1 MGTSIPNKHSW
12 RGFFMTF
19 TQKYG
24 FILLI
29 IFLCTAFTIAGVMKE
44 AKSAQSSNVEITIAE
59 GDTLWGLAQDY
70 SQNDHP
76 KKWIAKVMELN
87 DLQTTMIKSG
97 DTLKLPDAKPVLSD
111 SLMVEM
117 AGEE

>member
-1 MGTSIPNKHSW
+1 
-12 RGFFMTF
+12 MTF
-19 TQKYG
+19 IQKYG

-29 IFLCTAFTIAGVMKE
+29 VFLCTAFTIAGIVKE
-44 AKSAQSSNVEITIAE
+44 AKSASPSFVEITIAD

-70 SQNDHP
+70 SKKDHP

-87 DLQTTMIKSG
+87 DMQSTMIKSG
-97 DTLKLPDAKPVLSD
+97 DTLKLPKSDQLFPD
-111 SLMVEM
+111 SLMAEM